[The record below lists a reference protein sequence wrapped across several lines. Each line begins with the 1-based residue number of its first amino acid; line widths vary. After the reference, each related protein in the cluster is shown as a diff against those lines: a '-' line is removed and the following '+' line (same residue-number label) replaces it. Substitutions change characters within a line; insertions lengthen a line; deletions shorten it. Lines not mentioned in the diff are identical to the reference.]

1 MRKHQINRWN
11 YSEKAKKWVY
21 VNLKNGKRYY
31 KYRKTNP
38 TKFHELIEK
47 LEQLNQ
53 ELLNEE
59 DHEKKKEIFKKM
71 ENISQQMQN
80 MKK

>member
-1 MRKHQINRWN
+1 MRKHQLDRWN

-21 VNLKNGKRYY
+21 VNLKDGKRYY

-38 TKFHELIEK
+38 KKFHELIEK
-47 LEQLNQ
+47 LEDLNQ
-53 ELLNEE
+53 ELINET

-71 ENISQQMQN
+71 ENVSQQMQH

>member
-1 MRKHQINRWN
+1 MRTHKLNRWN
-11 YSEKAKKWVY
+11 YSETAKKWVY

-31 KYRKTNP
+31 KYQNTNP
-38 TKFHELIEK
+38 TKFHELIVK
-47 LEQLNQ
+47 LEHLNQ
-53 ELLNEE
+53 QLQTET

-71 ENISQQMQN
+71 QKISHQMQN